1 MVSFSIREKTKKFS
15 FSCLHNSLKA
25 VFLTKQ
31 NCSSHACGPA
41 IGWVPSTGCGSE
53 LSVHSI
59 DAGSHHLTSTQADLE
74 MQVALAV
81 NGRLHV
87 QSSSPAFA
95 LISEMQIQF
104 QSSNWKFPVTALLT
118 NTLQKKTL
126 FFILLFYFPLY
137 QLNSFNSW

>member
-1 MVSFSIREKTKKFS
+1 MSRQPWSAQ
-15 FSCLHNSLKA
+15 A
-25 VFLTKQ
+25 VRLI
-31 NCSSHACGPA
+31 PRL
-41 IGWVPSTGCGSE
+41 E
-53 LSVHSI
+53 L
-59 DAGSHHLTSTQADLE
+59 DLE
-74 MQVALAV
+74 KVLRGEENGIFFYQRKDQEIFFFLFF

-137 QLNSFNSW
+137 QLNSFNS